1 MPAAAPVLP
10 NPLPPDSDRGPTYLA
25 VLVVGLTLSIVFIA
39 LRIYVRARMVKNL
52 WWDDWFM
59 LISFVSVLKA
69 QRMETLC

>member
-1 MPAAAPVLP
+1 MPAAAPA
-10 NPLPPDSDRGPTYLA
+10 PDSDRGPTYLA

-59 LISFVSVLKA
+59 LISLVSVLKA
-69 QRMETLC
+69 QRMEAIC